1 MIIFRYK
8 RLKQKTPYT
17 SYKPSGIDM
26 PKTTMHVSVSEPTV
40 RIRSYTV
47 WALCLFMTISL
58 LLTGCSLQPKKLD
71 KGSVWEEAQSDIK
84 DLSDNQEAI
93 EHPVTLY
100 EAMARAIKY
109 NRENRLKMMQSA
121 LAMKQRDLSAFDL
134 LPDLTATAGY
144 IGRDNVSASSSES
157 YATGEES
164 LEASTSQDKRRRT
177 SDASF
182 TWSVLDFGLSYVRAK
197 QESDRYLMTREV
209 ERKTVQNIVS
219 DVRVAWWQALSAQR
233 MLSRIDPL
241 MKRVEKAL
249 DVSRQIE
256 KQRLDAPLKALTYQ
270 RGLLDMMRTLEIL
283 RKDLNQA
290 KPRLASLMGLSYR
303 YGFTLADPE
312 KEDLMPHLDWDVTL
326 MEKIALLSRPEL
338 MESRYQ
344 NRITSEQTRV
354 AILGLLPNIDLNAGW
369 NWDSN
374 SYLINNSW
382 MGYGSQISWN
392 LMQIFRAPAALRTAK
407 AEEEVT
413 RQRRLAMSMT
423 VLMQVH
429 LSKAN
434 YLQSARQ
441 FSIEDMAFSVEDRIL
456 KQTLSASATNTQGK
470 QILIREQLNH
480 LLAGVRRDKTYADL
494 QNNFGRILVSMGIDP
509 IPAKLDTVSVSGLA
523 TALEKSMIRWQAK
536 SLDNVEGLT
545 SFLPQAPVSLVVP
558 PYLAQPETPQPA
570 PEKSADSKGSD
581 AAEPG
586 LSVQPSAPTEKTAA
600 TEEAFTPIPA
610 DKKSVETQPETVIPE
625 PLKPIAQ
632 QAVSSENNNVPAV
645 AAAPQQ
651 MVKGPRV
658 IVTADRLNIRR
669 YPDLK
674 ANSVARTLRKDEELP
689 LLDTK
694 AGWVQVDLHGITGW
708 VSDQYITVI
717 PE

>member
-1 MIIFRYK
+1 
-8 RLKQKTPYT
+8 
-17 SYKPSGIDM
+17 M
-26 PKTTMHVSVSEPTV
+26 PTTTMHVSLSEPTV
-40 RIRSYTV
+40 RIRSYAV
-47 WALCLFMTISL
+47 WALCLFMTTSL

-71 KGSVWEEAQSDIK
+71 KESVWKEAQSDVK
-84 DLSDNQEAI
+84 DLSSNQEAI

-121 LAMKQRDLSAFDL
+121 LAMQQRDLSAFDL

-144 IGRDNVSASSSES
+144 IERDSDDLSSSSTLS
-157 YATGEES
+157 YTSG
-164 LEASTSQDKRRRT
+164 EASTSQDRRRRT

-197 QESDRYLMTREV
+197 QESDRYLMAREV

-233 MLSRIDPL
+233 MLGRIDPL

-249 DVSRQIE
+249 DASRQIE

-290 KPRLASLMGLSYR
+290 KPMLASLMGLTYQ

-312 KEDLMPHLDWDVTL
+312 KEGLMPHLDWDVTM

-413 RQRRLAMSMT
+413 KQRRLAMSMT

-456 KQTLSASATNTQGK
+456 KQTVSASTTNAQGK
-470 QILIREQLNH
+470 QLLIREQLNH

-509 IPAKLDTVSVSGLA
+509 IPAKLDSISVTSLA
-523 TALEKSMIRWQAK
+523 TALEKSMIRWQEK

-570 PEKSADSKGSD
+570 PEKSADPKVSGV
-581 AAEPG
+581 AEPER
-586 LSVQPSAPTEKTAA
+586 SVQSSATAEKTVA
-600 TEEAFTPIPA
+600 TEETSASIPA
-610 DKKSVETQPETVIPE
+610 DKKIVETQPETVIPD
-625 PLKPIAQ
+625 PLTPIAQ

-645 AAAPQQ
+645 AAAPQSTVQ
-651 MVKGPRV
+651 GPRI
-658 IVTADRLNIRR
+658 IVTTDRLSIRR
-669 YPDLK
+669 YPDSK
-674 ANSVARTLRKDEELP
+674 ANIVARTLRKGEELP
-689 LLDTK
+689 LLDKK
-694 AGWVQVDLHGITGW
+694 AGWVQVDLYGISGW
-708 VSDQYITVI
+708 VSDKNITFVS
-717 PE
+717 E